1 MPITRISWSP
11 REYLE
16 TITHDETY
24 SFRNHCQSLSDSV
37 GCKSDASPRWQHR
50 GTHPVPGPHCDIP
63 DSFPLEATPAL
74 RSPRDV
80 FPLETALT
88 QELVHDTNAAP
99 GAAEPVVVA
108 VAVVGVLRADHGTH
122 PGRHP
127 RAAQLPDR
135 LDLLAHGIA
144 DYAPD
149 GVAGIDAAAS

>member
-1 MPITRISWSP
+1 MRRPGGGIAALIRFRVRIATS
-11 REYLE
+11 R
-16 TITHDETY
+16 I
-24 SFRNHCQSLSDSV
+24 R
-37 GCKSDASPRWQHR
+37 
-50 GTHPVPGPHCDIP
+50 
-63 DSFPLEATPAL
+63 FPSRPAPAL

-88 QELVHDTNAAP
+88 QELVHGTNAAP
-99 GAAEPVVVA
+99 GAAEPVVIA
-108 VAVVGVLRADHGTH
+108 VAVVGVLRADHGPH